1 MKKLLSLS
9 VVFLLLFALAAC
21 NTGSTPP
28 PVDDG
33 TSADAADTTLVADP
47 ATEGATDAEETTAP
61 APEAKIAPRVLAL
74 MGPTGMGMSSLM
86 EQDEQGAASLDYTFN
101 LFNAPDVLT
110 AEVIKGE
117 YDIAAVPVN
126 VASILYKKTA
136 KDLYFL
142 GVNTLG
148 VLHVLENGESVK
160 SVADLKGKTI
170 YASGQGSTPEYIF
183 NALLAANGLDPAK
196 DVTVGYMATHA
207 ELASALIAGKV
218 TLGVLPEPNVTT
230 CLMQNSSLRRALDVT
245 AEYKTAAGKEIV
257 QGCVIVRKA
266 FADEHPEAVA
276 AFVQDYAASVAFV
289 NEKPA
294 EASLLIEKFGIV
306 PKAALAEKAIG
317 GSNIVCITGEDGKKA
332 MSSMLDVLFAA
343 NPASIGGELPD
354 DGFYYAS

>member
-1 MKKLLSLS
+1 MKKLLSVTL
-9 VVFLLLFALAAC
+9 VLLLLFVFAAC
-21 NTGSTPP
+21 NAVDPQGSESTEP
-28 PVDDG
+28 
-33 TSADAADTTLVADP
+33 TSEAAT
-47 ATEGATDAEETTAP
+47 TDASSPESAEPTPETTEP
-61 APEAKIAPRVLAL
+61 APESKVAPRVLAL
-74 MGPTGMGMSSLM
+74 MGPTGMGLSQLM
-86 EQDEQGAASLDYTFN
+86 EQDEKGEASLDYAFE
-101 LFNAPDVLT
+101 LFNAPDLLT

-183 NALLAANGLDPAK
+183 NALLTANGLDPAK
-196 DVTVGYMATHA
+196 DVTMEYMATHA

-218 TLGVLPEPNVTT
+218 TLAVLPEPNVTT
-230 CLMQNSSLRRALDVT
+230 CLMQNASLRRALDVT
-245 AEYKTAAGKEIV
+245 AEYKAASGKDIV
-257 QGCVIVRKA
+257 QGCLIVRKA
-266 FADEHPEAVA
+266 FADEHPDAVK
-276 AFVQDYAASVAFV
+276 AFLTDCAASVAFV
-289 NEKPA
+289 TEKKA

-306 PKAALAEKAIG
+306 PKGALAEKAID
-317 GSNIVCITGEDGKKA
+317 GSNIVCLVGEDGKNA
-332 MSSMLDVLFAA
+332 MKSMLDVLFAA

-354 DGFYYAS
+354 DAFYYAS